1 MRPVAQPRME
11 GADMD
16 PKTSFAHQKAQNMIR
31 SYRRN
36 PEKVRFTRNQFRF
49 LLKEK
54 PFDQRWIALM
64 FLFYVGQYNGLS
76 KHAMK
81 FLLDRF
87 EEQSNV
93 PIREVHERVHAM
105 TRGVEYLMPVVI

>member
-1 MRPVAQPRME
+1 MN
-11 GADMD
+11 
-16 PKTSFAHQKAQNMIR
+16 PKKSFAHQKAQAMIC
-31 SYRRN
+31 SYHRN
-36 PEKVRFTRNQFRF
+36 PKKVRFMKNQFRF

-54 PFDQRWIALM
+54 TFDQRWIALM

-93 PIREVHERVHAM
+93 PIREVYERVQVM
-105 TRGVEYLMPVVI
+105 TCGAEYLMPVVI

>member
-1 MRPVAQPRME
+1 MRPVAQPRNE
-11 GADMD
+11 GVDIN
-16 PKTSFAHQKAQNMIR
+16 PKKSFAHQKAQAMIR
-31 SYRRN
+31 SYHRN
-36 PEKVRFTRNQFRF
+36 PEKVRFTKNQFRF

-54 PFDQRWIALM
+54 TFDQRWIALM

-81 FLLDRF
+81 FLLGRF

-93 PIREVHERVHAM
+93 PIREVHERVQVM
-105 TRGVEYLMPVVI
+105 TRGAEYLIPVVI